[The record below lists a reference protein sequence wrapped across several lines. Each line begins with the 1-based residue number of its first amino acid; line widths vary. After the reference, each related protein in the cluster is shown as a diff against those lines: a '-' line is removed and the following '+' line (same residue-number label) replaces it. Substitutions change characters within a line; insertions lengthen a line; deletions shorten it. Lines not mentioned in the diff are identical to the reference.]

1 MSDFSKFRGSLGGF
15 NRTDVADYIEKL
27 CLTHAAELKERSRRA
42 EELQTQLEETRA
54 QLRETEADRDRL
66 QDQLQ
71 EARDQLQEAQ
81 DQLQEAQDAL
91 EAATAPEPEPE
102 EPEESEVAEAPEEAP
117 DYPSLELEAY
127 RRAEAT
133 ERLAARRAEQLSRQ
147 MQEFVAHISQRYA
160 ETGEEI
166 AALSEDMR
174 NDLQRLQ
181 DSLSDLE
188 SLFTETTDHF
198 ESVEENW

>member
-1 MSDFSKFRGSLGGF
+1 M
-15 NRTDVADYIEKL
+15 
-27 CLTHAAELKERSRRA
+27 
-42 EELQTQLEETRA
+42 
-54 QLRETEADRDRL
+54 
-66 QDQLQ
+66 Q
-71 EARDQLQEAQ
+71 EARDQLQEAH
-81 DQLQEAQDAL
+81 DAL

-102 EPEESEVAEAPEEAP
+102 EPEEPEEAEAPEEAP

>member
-54 QLRETEADRDRL
+54 KLRETEADRDRL

-81 DQLQEAQDAL
+81 DAL

-102 EPEESEVAEAPEEAP
+102 EPEEPEAAEAPEEAP

-174 NDLQRLQ
+174 SDLQRLQ

>member
-81 DQLQEAQDAL
+81 DAL

-102 EPEESEVAEAPEEAP
+102 EPEEAEAPEEAP

>member
-71 EARDQLQEAQ
+71 EARDQLQEAK
-81 DQLQEAQDAL
+81 DAL
-91 EAATAPEPEPE
+91 EAAPEPEPE
-102 EPEESEVAEAPEEAP
+102 EPEEPEEVEAPEEAP

-198 ESVEENW
+198 ESVEETW

>member
-81 DQLQEAQDAL
+81 DAL

-102 EPEESEVAEAPEEAP
+102 EPEEPEAVEAPEEAP

-174 NDLQRLQ
+174 SDLQRLQ

>member
-54 QLRETEADRDRL
+54 KLRETEADRDRL
-66 QDQLQ
+66 Q
-71 EARDQLQEAQ
+71 DQLQEAQ

-102 EPEESEVAEAPEEAP
+102 EPEEPEEAEAPEEAP

-133 ERLAARRAEQLSRQ
+133 ERLAARRAEQLNRQ

-174 NDLQRLQ
+174 SDLQRLQ

-198 ESVEENW
+198 ESVEETW

>member
-71 EARDQLQEAQ
+71 EARD
-81 DQLQEAQDAL
+81 AL

-102 EPEESEVAEAPEEAP
+102 EPEEAEAAEAPEEAP

-174 NDLQRLQ
+174 SDLQRLQ

-198 ESVEENW
+198 ESVEETW

>member
-42 EELQTQLEETRA
+42 EDLQTQLEETRA
-54 QLRETEADRDRL
+54 QLWETEADRDRL

-71 EARDQLQEAQ
+71 EARDQLQEAH
-81 DQLQEAQDAL
+81 DAL

-102 EPEESEVAEAPEEAP
+102 EPEEPEEVEAPEEAP

-174 NDLQRLQ
+174 SDLQRLQ

-198 ESVEENW
+198 ESVEETW

>member
-81 DQLQEAQDAL
+81 DAL

-102 EPEESEVAEAPEEAP
+102 EPEEPEAVEAPEEAP

>member
-54 QLRETEADRDRL
+54 KLRETEADRDRL

-81 DQLQEAQDAL
+81 DAL

-102 EPEESEVAEAPEEAP
+102 EPEEPEAAEAPEEAP

-174 NDLQRLQ
+174 SDLQRLQ

-198 ESVEENW
+198 ESVEETW

>member
-81 DQLQEAQDAL
+81 DAL
-91 EAATAPEPEPE
+91 EAATAPKPEPE
-102 EPEESEVAEAPEEAP
+102 EPEEPEEAEAPEEAP

-174 NDLQRLQ
+174 SDLQRLQ

>member
-81 DQLQEAQDAL
+81 DAL

-102 EPEESEVAEAPEEAP
+102 EPEEPEEAEAPEEAP

>member
-71 EARDQLQEAQ
+71 EARDQLQEAH
-81 DQLQEAQDAL
+81 DAL

-102 EPEESEVAEAPEEAP
+102 EPEEPEEAEAPEEAP

>member
-54 QLRETEADRDRL
+54 KLRETEADRDRL

-71 EARDQLQEAQ
+71 EARDQLQEAH
-81 DQLQEAQDAL
+81 DAL

-102 EPEESEVAEAPEEAP
+102 EPEEPEAAEAPEEAP

-174 NDLQRLQ
+174 SDLQRLQ

-198 ESVEENW
+198 ESVEETW

>member
-54 QLRETEADRDRL
+54 QLWETEADRDRL

-71 EARDQLQEAQ
+71 EARDQLQEAH
-81 DQLQEAQDAL
+81 DAL

-102 EPEESEVAEAPEEAP
+102 EPEEPEEVEAPEEAP

-174 NDLQRLQ
+174 SDLQRLQ

-198 ESVEENW
+198 ESVEETW

>member
-81 DQLQEAQDAL
+81 DAL

-102 EPEESEVAEAPEEAP
+102 EPEEPEEAEAPEEAP

-133 ERLAARRAEQLSRQ
+133 ERLAARRAEQLNRQ

>member
-81 DQLQEAQDAL
+81 DAL

-102 EPEESEVAEAPEEAP
+102 EPEEPEEAEAPEEAP
-117 DYPSLELEAY
+117 DYPKLELEAY

-174 NDLQRLQ
+174 SDLQRLQ

-198 ESVEENW
+198 ESVEETW

>member
-71 EARDQLQEAQ
+71 EARDQLQEAH
-81 DQLQEAQDAL
+81 DAL

-102 EPEESEVAEAPEEAP
+102 EPEEPEVAEAPEEAP

-174 NDLQRLQ
+174 SDLQRLQ

>member
-71 EARDQLQEAQ
+71 EAR

-174 NDLQRLQ
+174 SDLQRLQ

-198 ESVEENW
+198 ESVEETW

>member
-54 QLRETEADRDRL
+54 KLRETEADRDRL

-71 EARDQLQEAQ
+71 EARDQLQEAH
-81 DQLQEAQDAL
+81 DAL

-102 EPEESEVAEAPEEAP
+102 EPEEPEEAEAPEEAP

-174 NDLQRLQ
+174 SDLQRLQ

>member
-71 EARDQLQEAQ
+71 EARDQLQEAH
-81 DQLQEAQDAL
+81 DAL
-91 EAATAPEPEPE
+91 EAATAPEPEPEEPE

>member
-1 MSDFSKFRGSLGGF
+1 MSDFSIFRGSLGGF

-54 QLRETEADRDRL
+54 QLWETEADRDRL
-66 QDQLQ
+66 QAQLQ
-71 EARDQLQEAQ
+71 EAH
-81 DQLQEAQDAL
+81 DAL

-102 EPEESEVAEAPEEAP
+102 EPEEAEAPEEAP

-174 NDLQRLQ
+174 SDLQRLQ

-198 ESVEENW
+198 ESVEETW

>member
-81 DQLQEAQDAL
+81 DAL

-102 EPEESEVAEAPEEAP
+102 EPEEPEAAEAPEEAP

>member
-71 EARDQLQEAQ
+71 EAQ

-102 EPEESEVAEAPEEAP
+102 EPEEPEEVEAPEEAP

-174 NDLQRLQ
+174 SDLQRLQ

-198 ESVEENW
+198 ESVEETW

>member
-54 QLRETEADRDRL
+54 KLRETEADRDRL
-66 QDQLQ
+66 Q
-71 EARDQLQEAQ
+71 DQLQEAQ

-91 EAATAPEPEPE
+91 EAATAPKPEPEEPE

-133 ERLAARRAEQLSRQ
+133 ERLAARRAEQLNRQ

-174 NDLQRLQ
+174 SDLQRLQ

-198 ESVEENW
+198 ESVEETW

>member
-81 DQLQEAQDAL
+81 DAL

-102 EPEESEVAEAPEEAP
+102 EPEEPEEVEAPEEAP

-133 ERLAARRAEQLSRQ
+133 ERLAARRAEQLNRQ

-198 ESVEENW
+198 ESVEETW

>member
-54 QLRETEADRDRL
+54 QLRETD
-66 QDQLQ
+66 
-71 EARDQLQEAQ
+71 
-81 DQLQEAQDAL
+81 DAL

-102 EPEESEVAEAPEEAP
+102 EPEEPEESEVVEAPEEAP

-174 NDLQRLQ
+174 SDLQRLQ

>member
-71 EARDQLQEAQ
+71 EARDQLQEAR
-81 DQLQEAQDAL
+81 DAL
-91 EAATAPEPEPE
+91 EAATAPEPEPEEPE

>member
-81 DQLQEAQDAL
+81 DAL

-102 EPEESEVAEAPEEAP
+102 EPEEPEEVEAPEEAP

-174 NDLQRLQ
+174 SDLQRLQ

>member
-1 MSDFSKFRGSLGGF
+1 M
-15 NRTDVADYIEKL
+15 
-27 CLTHAAELKERSRRA
+27 
-42 EELQTQLEETRA
+42 
-54 QLRETEADRDRL
+54 
-66 QDQLQ
+66 
-71 EARDQLQEAQ
+71 QEAQ
-81 DQLQEAQDAL
+81 DQLQEAHDAL
-91 EAATAPEPEPE
+91 EAATAPKPEPEEPE

>member
-71 EARDQLQEAQ
+71 EAQ

-102 EPEESEVAEAPEEAP
+102 EPEEPEEVEAPEEAP

-147 MQEFVAHISQRYA
+147 MQEFVTHISQRYA

>member
-54 QLRETEADRDRL
+54 KLRETEADRDRL

-71 EARDQLQEAQ
+71 EARD
-81 DQLQEAQDAL
+81 AL

-102 EPEESEVAEAPEEAP
+102 EPEEPEEAEAPEEAP

-133 ERLAARRAEQLSRQ
+133 ERLAARRAEQLKR
-147 MQEFVAHISQRYA
+147 ELTDFLENTTARYQQ
-160 ETGEEI
+160 TGEDI
-166 AALSEDMR
+166 AALAEDLKSGLMRLEENLSEL
-174 NDLQRLQ
+174 DL
-181 DSLSDLE
+181 
-188 SLFTETTDHF
+188 LFNETTEHL
-198 ESVEENW
+198 ETLTPAEPLGLG

>member
-81 DQLQEAQDAL
+81 DAL

-102 EPEESEVAEAPEEAP
+102 EPEEPEEAEAPEEAP

-174 NDLQRLQ
+174 SDLQRLQ

>member
-71 EARDQLQEAQ
+71 EARD
-81 DQLQEAQDAL
+81 AL

-102 EPEESEVAEAPEEAP
+102 EPEEAEAPEEAP

-174 NDLQRLQ
+174 SDLQRLQ

-198 ESVEENW
+198 ESVEETW

>member
-81 DQLQEAQDAL
+81 DAL

-102 EPEESEVAEAPEEAP
+102 EPEEAEAPEEAP

-166 AALSEDMR
+166 VALSEDMR

>member
-1 MSDFSKFRGSLGGF
+1 MADFSKFRGSLGGF

-27 CLTHAAELKERSRRA
+27 CLSHAAELKERSRRMD
-42 EELQTQLEETRA
+42 ELTQALADAQTQLREVRA
-54 QLRETEADRDRL
+54 ERDRL
-66 QDQLQ
+66 QEELQ
-71 EARDQLQEAQ
+71 EARED
-81 DQLQEAQDAL
+81 L
-91 EAATAPEPEPE
+91 EAATAPEPE
-102 EPEESEVAEAPEEAP
+102 EPEEAEEAEAPEEAP

-133 ERLAARRAEQLSRQ
+133 ERLAARRAEQLSRELN
-147 MQEFVAHISQRYA
+147 EFVTHISQRYT

-174 NDLQRLQ
+174 SDLQRLQ

-188 SLFTETTDHF
+188 SLFAETTDHF
-198 ESVEENW
+198 ESVEESW

>member
-71 EARDQLQEAQ
+71 EARDQLQEAH
-81 DQLQEAQDAL
+81 DAL
-91 EAATAPEPEPE
+91 EAATAPEPEEPE
-102 EPEESEVAEAPEEAP
+102 EPEEVEAPEEAP